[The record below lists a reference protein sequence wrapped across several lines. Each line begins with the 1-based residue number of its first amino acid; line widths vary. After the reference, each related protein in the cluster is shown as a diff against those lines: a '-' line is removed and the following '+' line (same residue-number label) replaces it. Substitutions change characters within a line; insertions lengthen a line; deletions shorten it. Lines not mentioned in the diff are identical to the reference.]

1 DYEDKYPEDPIYE
14 ETAPTARVWRT
25 YLDESQRFDADRV
38 SDWRDTVDVLLV
50 FAGLFSAVVSAFVV
64 QFSQNLQPNY
74 NQISAY
80 LLFELVSIQQ
90 AISNGTTVD
99 FPLSSVNPTADF
111 TPATSVAWVN
121 GLWFTSLA
129 LSLSAALISVL
140 VKQWLHH
147 YMILPS
153 GTPRE
158 RSHIRQYRYMG
169 LRRWQVPLIIGLL
182 PMLMHLALAFFFIG
196 LVVFLGPM

>member
-25 YLDESQRFDADRV
+25 YIDESQKFDADRV
-38 SDWRDTVDVLLV
+38 GDWRDTVDVLLV

-64 QFSQNLQPNY
+64 QFSQNLQPDY
-74 NQISAY
+74 SQISAY

-90 AISNGTTVD
+90 AISNGTSVNL
-99 FPLSSVNPTADF
+99 PLSFLDPTAKF
-111 TPATSVAWVN
+111 TPATSIAWVN
-121 GLWFTSLA
+121 GLWFASLA
-129 LSLSAALISVL
+129 LSLSAALVSVL

-153 GTPRE
+153 GTPQE
-158 RSHIRQYRYMG
+158 RSHVRQYRYMG
-169 LRRWQVPLIIGLL
+169 LRKWQVPLIIGLL

-196 LVVFLGPM
+196 LVVFL